1 MIKEKENLTIVG
13 VVLMIFGTI
22 FFGSIG
28 PSNYILSSQIAFI
41 IGSIFIM
48 MGFIIVTICHSL
60 SLSIG
65 IALLLFGFIRVIT
78 ANALIYFQDP
88 YISHYGRVG
97 WLYISIGG
105 PLVIYSLLSRSK
117 K

>member
-13 VVLMIFGTI
+13 IVLMIFGMI

-28 PSNYILSSQIAFI
+28 PQMTILSSQIAFI
-41 IGSIFIM
+41 IGFILIM
-48 MGFIIVTICHSL
+48 IGFIIVTICHSL
-60 SLSIG
+60 SLSLG
-65 IALLLFGFIRVIT
+65 IALLLFGFIRIIT